1 MKRIILSVIAILF
14 VTTSFSQKM
23 MTRSGEIKFES
34 TFPGAL
40 EEIAATNK
48 SVSSIFDK
56 SNGDFV
62 AQAQVKAFKF
72 KIPLMEEHFNENYI
86 ESTTYPK
93 ADFKG
98 KIVSFDASKLTT
110 NKPITYDLEGNLTLH
125 GVTNKIKTKITLTL
139 VGTKITAT
147 SNFNISNAAYKINIP
162 SLVRKKVTD
171 EVKMQLNFVLE
182 EKK

>member
-1 MKRIILSVIAILF
+1 MII
-14 VTTSFSQKM
+14 
-23 MTRSGEIKFES
+23 RSGEIKFES
-34 TFPGAL
+34 AFQGPL
-40 EEIAATNK
+40 KEIAATNK
-48 SVSSIFDK
+48 SVSCIFDK

-72 KIPLMEEHFNENYI
+72 KIPLMEERFNENYI
-86 ESTTYPK
+86 ESTKYPK

-98 KIVSFDASKLTT
+98 KIVGFDVSKLAA
-110 NKPITYDLEGNLTLH
+110 NKPMTDDLEGNLTLH
-125 GVTNKIKTKITLTL
+125 GVTNKLKTKITLTL

-147 SNFNISNAAYKINIP
+147 SNFSISNAAYKINIP

-171 EVKMQLNFVLE
+171 EVKMELKFVLE

>member
-1 MKRIILSVIAILF
+1 M
-14 VTTSFSQKM
+14 
-23 MTRSGEIKFES
+23 KFES
-34 TFPGAL
+34 AFQGAL
-40 EEIAATNK
+40 KEIAATNK
-48 SVSSIFDK
+48 SVSCIFDK

-72 KIPLMEEHFNENYI
+72 KIPLMEDHFNENYI

-98 KIVSFDASKLTT
+98 KIVGFDVSKLTA
-110 NKPITYDLEGNLTLH
+110 NKPLTYDLEGNLTLH
-125 GVTNKIKTKITLTL
+125 GVTNKLKTKITLTL

-147 SNFNISNAAYKINIP
+147 SNFSISNAANKIDIP

-171 EVKMQLNFVLE
+171 EVKMELNFVLE

>member
-1 MKRIILSVIAILF
+1 MKNIVLF
-14 VTTSFSQKM
+14 TIVLLFANLTFAQKM

-40 EEIAATNK
+40 DEVAAENK
-48 SVSSIFDK
+48 TASCIFDK

-98 KIVSFDASKLTT
+98 KILGFDATKLT
-110 NKPITYDLEGNLTLH
+110 NKPTIYDLDGNLTLH
-125 GVTNKIKTKITLTL
+125 GITNKLKTKITLTL
-139 VGTKITAT
+139 VGNKINAS
-147 SNFNISNAAYKINIP
+147 SNFTVSNAAYKINIP
-162 SLVRKKVTD
+162 SLVKKKVTD
-171 EVKMQLNFVLE
+171 DVKVTLNFSLD